1 MIDQVL
7 NQLKQGLN
15 EAGVLRSL
23 KRQNK
28 AVTLTDGDKAALK
41 AAGATDAVIAA
52 MLDPSTIPLT
62 PQEQRMAAQ
71 QAASQKAAQKLA
83 ACLQQAM
90 KDHPNG
96 RQANVK
102 EQIACRSNR

>member
-1 MIDQVL
+1 
-7 NQLKQGLN
+7 LKQGLN

-23 KRQNK
+23 KRTNK
-28 AVTLTDGDKAALK
+28 AVTLTDADRAELK

-52 MLDPSTIPLT
+52 LLDPSTIPVT

-71 QAASQKAAQKLA
+71 QAASQEAAQKLA

-90 KDHPNG
+90 KDYPND
-96 RQANVK
+96 RAANVK
-102 EQIACRSNR
+102 AQMACRSNR